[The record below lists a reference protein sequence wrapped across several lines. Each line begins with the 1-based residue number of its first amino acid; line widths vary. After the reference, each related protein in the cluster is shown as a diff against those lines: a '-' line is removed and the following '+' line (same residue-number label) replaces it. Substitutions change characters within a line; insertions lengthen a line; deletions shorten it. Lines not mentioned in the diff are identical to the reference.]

1 VLAIVFLLLVGLG
14 WSGNGE
20 VLFLLDLADGK
31 IVLSGCWRDDVIL
44 LFNRKLLV
52 DGVGDVLV

>member
-31 IVLSGCWRDDVIL
+31 IVLSGCWCDDVIL